1 MTFAK
6 ILTSV
11 QLVHMNAQ
19 LMKLVSTMLDLM
31 NTHIA
36 QDIGAK
42 PAKTFQNVL
51 NNLHVILMLAALSFP
66 AATTVLVMVNTL
78 EMAIHVQISTNAL
91 LKAHLLVISTLYA
104 QTMGEWRRIIML

>member
-1 MTFAK
+1 MTFAN

-19 LMKLVSTMLDLM
+19 LMQRVLTMLDLM
-31 NTHIA
+31 NTP
-36 QDIGAK
+36 QDTEAK

-66 AATTVLVMVNTL
+66 TATTVLVMVNTL
-78 EMAIHVQISTNAL
+78 ERAIDVQISMNVS

-104 QTMGEWRRIIML
+104 QTMGE